1 MKTGS
6 SISKLSEIVSKC
18 SKDMVNL
25 RNKITQMEC
34 DLYELK
40 KTYKGLKIEK
50 DNAKDEL
57 LKLLMEDKKEV

>member
-25 RNKITQMEC
+25 RNKN
-34 DLYELK
+34 LK
-40 KTYKGLKIEK
+40 KPTK
-50 DNAKDEL
+50 D
-57 LKLLMEDKKEV
+57 